1 MRLIRVAIA
10 ILICVALY
18 PSLAA
23 AQDEAFK
30 KGMQARGD
38 KNWSEAVRQMRLA
51 IQENGQESSRKVRSS
66 LVSSVFGGGGVEYLP
81 HYFLG
86 EALHNQQDCA
96 GAVTEWAISIDQ
108 KVVQSKTDFLQVI
121 QRGYKEC
128 AAKGVLLPGDF
139 DTLWKSTRQVYM
151 EANALAKKITDL
163 GAAHRDQWMP
173 LASQYEE
180 GGRKELEAA
189 SARLNIAQKTRS
201 ASDFAEAKGASER
214 AMVKLKPLEDSLNT
228 AIANFATA
236 QDKLRDLQ
244 KEIENAENADYSIDA
259 AKGALTEQMA
269 GSRKAGRD
277 QLAQAR
283 TQFAAA
289 QKTQNAATIAEGMK
303 SAQNATKAFTQV
315 IEQLRKIVVATTNQ
329 RLAEAIKVADE
340 AFLSVSALMETM
352 NRRAAQTPDKMTP
365 EMTNARDALQKRIDA
380 QRSRYE
386 RVRKTGDLNG
396 LADVTRQ
403 TMEAQGT
410 LNTLIQAFGP
420 LTLRDRG
427 VHAALEEGAHQFF
440 DGEYQKALTA
450 LDPSTGVADASL
462 QLHVHLFRAAS
473 LFGLFV
479 RSGETRQELRTQ
491 ALAEIE
497 QCKQIN
503 SSFEPDSRVFAPR
516 FITLYKTG
524 GAAASQ
530 TATATQQ

>member
-10 ILICVALY
+10 ALICVALY

-38 KNWSEAVRQMRLA
+38 KNWSEAARQMRQA
-51 IQENGQESSRKVRSS
+51 IQENAQESSRKVRSS
-66 LVSSVFGGGGVEYLP
+66 FVSSVFGGGGVEYLP

-96 GAVTEWAISIDQ
+96 GAVTEWAISMDQ

-139 DTLWKSTRQVYM
+139 DTLWKSTRQIYM
-151 EANALAKKITDL
+151 DANALAKKITDL
-163 GAAHRDQWMP
+163 GAAHRDQWIP

-180 GGRKELEAA
+180 GRKELEGA

-201 ASDFAEAKGASER
+201 ASDFAEAKAASER
-214 AMVKLKPLEDSLNT
+214 AVVKLKPLEESLNN

-269 GSRKAGRD
+269 ASRKAGRD
-277 QLAQAR
+277 HLAQAR

-303 SAQNATKAFTQV
+303 SAQNATKTFTQV
-315 IEQLRKIVVATTNQ
+315 VEQLRKIVVAATNQ
-329 RLAEAIKVADE
+329 RLAEAVKFADE

-365 EMTNARDALQKRIDA
+365 EMTNQRDALQKRIDT

-396 LADVTRQ
+396 LADVTKQ
-403 TMEAQGT
+403 TIEAQAA
-410 LNTLIQAFGP
+410 LNQLIQAFGP
-420 LTLRDRG
+420 LSLRDRG

-440 DGEYQKALTA
+440 EGEYQKALTA
-450 LDPSTGVADASL
+450 LDPSSGVADASL

-530 TATATQQ
+530 TASATQQ

>member
-10 ILICVALY
+10 ALMCVALY

-38 KNWSEAVRQMRLA
+38 KNWSEAARQMRLA
-51 IQENGQESSRKVRSS
+51 IQENGQESSRKIRSS
-66 LVSSVFGGGGVEYLP
+66 FVAGVFGGGGVEYLP

-96 GAVTEWAISIDQ
+96 GAVTEWAISMDQ

-151 EANALAKKITDL
+151 DANAMAKKITDL
-163 GAAHRDQWMP
+163 GAAHRDQWIP

-180 GGRKELEAA
+180 PRKELEAA

-201 ASDFAEAKGASER
+201 ASDFAEAKSASER
-214 AMVKLKPLEDSLNT
+214 AVTKLKPLEESLNN
-228 AIANFATA
+228 AIANFAST
-236 QDKLRDLQ
+236 QDKIRDLQ
-244 KEIENAENADYSIDA
+244 KEIENAENADNAIDA
-259 AKGALTEQMA
+259 AKGALTDQMA
-269 GSRKAGRD
+269 ASRKAGRD

-283 TQFAAA
+283 TQFTAA
-289 QKTQNAATIAEGMK
+289 QKTQSAATIAEGMK
-303 SAQNATKAFTQV
+303 SAQNATRAFTQV
-315 IEQLRKIVVATTNQ
+315 VEQLRKVVAATINQ
-329 RLAEAIKVADE
+329 RLAEAVKVADE

-365 EMTNARDALQKRIDA
+365 EMTNQRDALQKRIDA

-386 RVRKTGDLNG
+386 RVRKNGDLNG
-396 LADVTRQ
+396 LADVTKQ
-403 TMEAQGT
+403 TIEAQAA
-410 LNTLIQAFGP
+410 LNQLIQAFGP

-440 DGEYQKALTA
+440 EGEYQKALTA
-450 LDPSTGVADASL
+450 LDPSSGVADASL

-479 RSGETRQELRTQ
+479 RSGEARQELRTQ

-524 GAAASQ
+524 GAPASQ